1 MLYPCVHHYGSQ
13 TSNSPGEVN
22 AHKMI
27 RLLIADVDGRLVTR
41 DKVLT
46 GRAFGVSVGCAPRGS
61 KLRDVE

>member
-1 MLYPCVHHYGSQ
+1 MLYPCVHRYGSQ
-13 TSNSPGEVN
+13 TANSPGEVN

-46 GRAFGVSVGCAPRGS
+46 GRARGCPPDERRGD
-61 KLRDVE
+61 RNCV